1 MQAVS
6 CTTIEQDDSWTT
18 YLTDNDRVF
27 FDTIKDCGAEGVFHF
42 CTKFD
47 GFDMRTVRQ
56 FSPDKINTEL
66 FRLMNMT
73 TGSGN
78 YTYRRKDTNL
88 YMSCSTLYPT
98 SNLRGKDIRSQN
110 RCSQITAL
118 VFDIDNHAPDADPD
132 LPQRICDN
140 LEEAMLFDLLPRGFI
155 VNTGRGAAI
164 WMFLKPCNPNNTRVK
179 DVYDRLH
186 QKIREMLKLEI
197 SSWGEEFADVT
208 LDESVQGSV
217 HLMRVPSTYNSKAG
231 CCCHVT
237 YVPDTDW
244 LYNNLFALAEKL
256 SVPLSVP
263 KKPAY
268 RWNITEAEQ
277 LEWARQRYRMRLVE
291 WAITRSEQRGG
302 SFQFTNKCAYRFDAY
317 LRFCQRNMTRIG
329 NRHIV
334 MLAVLSTACDNNQ
347 AASIEQA
354 RLVNATFEKPLPEK
368 ELKRICRFL
377 VHPFKDPTIVTSVK
391 TERKTVNPGKLFSM
405 SDLQSFAC
413 KADKTLSPADVLA
426 ATQTLYEGGYV
437 TYPRTNSSYLA
448 TNEVVK
454 ADAAIKGLSQNG
466 ITGLINK
473 PGNKNIY
480 DDSKIE
486 AHSAITP
493 TGKWPE
499 NLSGAQ
505 KTVFECILNRFCAVF
520 CEEDCTVDR
529 TTIVIH
535 CYDEDFTLKG
545 DVQVTPGWRKFEKP
559 SSGDKMLPKLNKGDA
574 VNVSFQLVGKMTT
587 PPKRYTVEALNNWMV
602 APMRGTEK
610 EDEEYSD
617 EEWKE
622 ILSDATICT
631 EATRAD
637 TVDRCIKSQ
646 YISLKKG
653 VYYGEPAGFQLR
665 VAFLL
670 QADNY
675 IEAYLS
681 YLE

>member
-302 SFQFTNKCAYRFDAY
+302 SSRFTNKCAYRFDAY

-377 VHPFKDPTIVTSVK
+377 IHPFKDPTIARAFGISVEELKKSRYINKRHHKGEYYDTRSFGGVSCPLASGKADRLMLALLIKAGEIPDFRISGHKAKYEAQQKSLEKKRKYDKIIPLFEEGLTIKQIADKYGVTVNTIKAQASARGFDIVKEEANRHNQKVLEMQELRNQGYSVAHIAELFGCTVSTVYRCLAKKVEATIEQLQEVGKKVEEKVEQKVEELAQTAVK
-391 TERKTVNPGKLFSM
+391 TYETVRETCTSIRERAEKKIDCV
-405 SDLQSFAC
+405 AARI
-413 KADKTLSPADVLA
+413 KAQEWL
-426 ATQTLYEGGYV
+426 
-437 TYPRTNSSYLA
+437 
-448 TNEVVK
+448 
-454 ADAAIKGLSQNG
+454 
-466 ITGLINK
+466 
-473 PGNKNIY
+473 
-480 DDSKIE
+480 
-486 AHSAITP
+486 TP
-493 TGKWPE
+493 TKEESVAAPE
-499 NLSGAQ
+499 R
-505 KTVFECILNRFCAVF
+505 V
-520 CEEDCTVDR
+520 
-529 TTIVIH
+529 
-535 CYDEDFTLKG
+535 Y
-545 DVQVTPGWRKFEKP
+545 
-559 SSGDKMLPKLNKGDA
+559 
-574 VNVSFQLVGKMTT
+574 
-587 PPKRYTVEALNNWMV
+587 Y
-602 APMRGTEK
+602 
-610 EDEEYSD
+610 
-617 EEWKE
+617 
-622 ILSDATICT
+622 
-631 EATRAD
+631 
-637 TVDRCIKSQ
+637 
-646 YISLKKG
+646 SLKD
-653 VYYGEPAGFQLR
+653 
-665 VAFLL
+665 FLL
-670 QADNY
+670 DDDPPDVYNDIFGCYGMTAR
-675 IEAYLS
+675 EL
-681 YLE
+681 

>member
-6 CTTIEQDDSWTT
+6 CTTIEQDDSWVTH
-18 YLTDNDRVF
+18 LTDSDRVF
-27 FDTIKDCGAEGVFHF
+27 FNTIKNCGAEGVFHF

-78 YTYRRKDTNL
+78 YTYRRKDTSL

-118 VFDIDNHAPDADPD
+118 VFDIDNHAPDTDPD

-164 WMFLKPCNPNNTRVK
+164 WMFLKPCNPNNTKVK

-197 SSWGEEFADVT
+197 CSWGEEFADVT

-231 CCCHVT
+231 HCCHVS

-244 LYNNLFALAEKL
+244 LYSDLFTLAGKL
-256 SVPLSVP
+256 SVPLKNP
-263 KKPAY
+263 DAPTHH
-268 RWNITEAEQ
+268 WNVTEAEQ

-291 WAITRSEQRGG
+291 WAIARAMQRGESIQSTG
-302 SFQFTNKCAYRFDAY
+302 KCAYRFDAY
-317 LRFCQRNMTRIG
+317 LRFCQQKMTRIG

-377 VHPFKDPTIVTSVK
+377 VHPFKDPTIARAFGVPVEELKSSRYIKKRNHKGEYYDT
-391 TERKTVNPGKLFSM
+391 R
-405 SDLQSFAC
+405 SFGGVSCPLASG
-413 KADKTLSPADVLA
+413 KADRLMLGLLIKAGEIPDFRISGHKAKYEAQQKSLEKKRKYDQIVPLFEEGLTIKQIADKYEVSVNTIKKQAAARGFDIVKEEAKRYDRKVLEM
-426 ATQTLYEGGYV
+426 QELRNQGYSV
-437 TYPRTNSSYLA
+437 ANIAELFGCTVSTVYRCLA
-448 TNEVVK
+448 K
-454 ADAAIKGLSQNG
+454 
-466 ITGLINK
+466 
-473 PGNKNIY
+473 
-480 DDSKIE
+480 KIE
-486 AHSAITP
+486 ATVEQLQEVGKKVVEKVEQKVEELAQTATKTSETVRKTCTSIRERAEKKIDCVAASMKAQEWLTP
-493 TGKWPE
+493 TKE
-499 NLSGAQ
+499 ESGA
-505 KTVFECILNRFCAVF
+505 
-520 CEEDCTVDR
+520 
-529 TTIVIH
+529 
-535 CYDEDFTLKG
+535 
-545 DVQVTPGWRKFEKP
+545 
-559 SSGDKMLPKLNKGDA
+559 
-574 VNVSFQLVGKMTT
+574 
-587 PPKRYTVEALNNWMV
+587 
-602 APMRGTEK
+602 APERV
-610 EDEEYSD
+610 Y
-617 EEWKE
+617 
-622 ILSDATICT
+622 
-631 EATRAD
+631 
-637 TVDRCIKSQ
+637 
-646 YISLKKG
+646 YSLKD
-653 VYYGEPAGFQLR
+653 
-665 VAFLL
+665 FLL
-670 QADNY
+670 DDDPPDVYNDIFGCYGMTAR
-675 IEAYLS
+675 EL
-681 YLE
+681 

>member
-73 TGSGN
+73 AGSGN

-186 QKIREMLKLEI
+186 QKIRKMLKLEI
-197 SSWGEEFADVT
+197 CSWGEEFADVT

-231 CCCHVT
+231 RCCHVS

-244 LYNNLFALAEKL
+244 LYSDLFTLAGKL
-256 SVPLSVP
+256 SVPLKNP
-263 KKPAY
+263 DAPMHH
-268 RWNITEAEQ
+268 WNVTEAEQ

-291 WAITRSEQRGG
+291 WAIARAMQRGENIQSTG
-302 SFQFTNKCAYRFDAY
+302 KCAYRFDAY
-317 LRFCQRNMTRIG
+317 LRFCQQKMTRIG

-377 VHPFKDPTIVTSVK
+377 VHPFKDPTIARAFGVPVEELKSSRFIKKRNHKGEYYDTRSFGGVSCPLASGKADRLMLALLIKAGEIPDFRISGHKAKYEAQQKSLEKKKKYDQIVPLFEEGLTIKQIADKYEVSVNTIK
-391 TERKTVNPGKLFSM
+391 KQAAARGFDIVKEEAKRYDRKVLEMQELRNQGYSVANIAGLFGCTVSTVYRCLAKKIETTVEQLQEVGKKVVEKVEQKVEELAQTATKSYETVRKTCTSIRERAEKKIDCV
-405 SDLQSFAC
+405 AARI
-413 KADKTLSPADVLA
+413 KAQEWL
-426 ATQTLYEGGYV
+426 
-437 TYPRTNSSYLA
+437 
-448 TNEVVK
+448 
-454 ADAAIKGLSQNG
+454 
-466 ITGLINK
+466 
-473 PGNKNIY
+473 
-480 DDSKIE
+480 
-486 AHSAITP
+486 TP
-493 TGKWPE
+493 TKEESVAAPE
-499 NLSGAQ
+499 R
-505 KTVFECILNRFCAVF
+505 V
-520 CEEDCTVDR
+520 
-529 TTIVIH
+529 
-535 CYDEDFTLKG
+535 Y
-545 DVQVTPGWRKFEKP
+545 
-559 SSGDKMLPKLNKGDA
+559 
-574 VNVSFQLVGKMTT
+574 
-587 PPKRYTVEALNNWMV
+587 Y
-602 APMRGTEK
+602 
-610 EDEEYSD
+610 
-617 EEWKE
+617 
-622 ILSDATICT
+622 
-631 EATRAD
+631 
-637 TVDRCIKSQ
+637 
-646 YISLKKG
+646 SLKD
-653 VYYGEPAGFQLR
+653 
-665 VAFLL
+665 FLL
-670 QADNY
+670 DDDPPDEYNDILGCYGMTAR
-675 IEAYLS
+675 EL
-681 YLE
+681 

>member
-164 WMFLKPCNPNNTRVK
+164 WMFLKPCNPNNTKVK

-197 SSWGEEFADVT
+197 CDWGEEFADVT

-263 KKPAY
+263 QKPAY

-302 SFQFTNKCAYRFDAY
+302 SSQFTNKCAYRFDAY

-368 ELKRICRFL
+368 ELKRICQFL
-377 VHPFKDPTIVTSVK
+377 VHPFKDPTIARAFGISVEELK
-391 TERKTVNPGKLFSM
+391 KSRYINKRHHKSEYYDTRSFGGVSCPLASGKADRLMLALLIKAGEIPDFRISGHKAKYEAQQKRLEKKRKYDQIIPLFEEGLTIKQIADKYGVTVNTIKAQASARGFDIVKEEAKRHNQKVLEMQELRNQGYSVAHIAELFGCTVSTVYRC
-405 SDLQSFAC
+405 LT
-413 KADKTLSPADVLA
+413 K
-426 ATQTLYEGGYV
+426 
-437 TYPRTNSSYLA
+437 
-448 TNEVVK
+448 
-454 ADAAIKGLSQNG
+454 
-466 ITGLINK
+466 
-473 PGNKNIY
+473 
-480 DDSKIE
+480 KIE
-486 AHSAITP
+486 ATIEQLQEV
-493 TGKWPE
+493 GKKVAE
-499 NLSGAQ
+499 KVEQKVEELAQTAVKTYETVRETCTSIREQAEKKIDCVAARIKAQ
-505 KTVFECILNRFCAVF
+505 KWLNPTK
-520 CEEDCTVDR
+520 EE
-529 TTIVIH
+529 
-535 CYDEDFTLKG
+535 
-545 DVQVTPGWRKFEKP
+545 
-559 SSGDKMLPKLNKGDA
+559 S
-574 VNVSFQLVGKMTT
+574 
-587 PPKRYTVEALNNWMV
+587 V
-602 APMRGTEK
+602 AAPERV
-610 EDEEYSD
+610 Y
-617 EEWKE
+617 
-622 ILSDATICT
+622 
-631 EATRAD
+631 
-637 TVDRCIKSQ
+637 
-646 YISLKKG
+646 YSLKD
-653 VYYGEPAGFQLR
+653 
-665 VAFLL
+665 FLL
-670 QADNY
+670 DDDPPDGYNDIFGCYGATAR
-675 IEAYLS
+675 EL
-681 YLE
+681 

>member
-6 CTTIEQDDSWTT
+6 CSTIEQDDSWTI

-118 VFDIDNHAPDADPD
+118 VFDIDNHAPDADPG

-237 YVPDTDW
+237 YVPDTDG

-368 ELKRICRFL
+368 ELKRICQFL
-377 VHPFKDPTIVTSVK
+377 VHPFKDPTIARAFGISVEELK
-391 TERKTVNPGKLFSM
+391 RSRYINKRHHKGEYYDTRSFGGVSCPLASGKADRLMLALLIKAGEIPDFRISGHKAKYEAQHMIRRGKRKTCTP
-405 SDLQSFAC
+405 
-413 KADKTLSPADVLA
+413 
-426 ATQTLYEGGYV
+426 
-437 TYPRTNSSYLA
+437 
-448 TNEVVK
+448 
-454 ADAAIKGLSQNG
+454 
-466 ITGLINK
+466 
-473 PGNKNIY
+473 
-480 DDSKIE
+480 
-486 AHSAITP
+486 SA
-493 TGKWPE
+493 
-499 NLSGAQ
+499 
-505 KTVFECILNRFCAVF
+505 
-520 CEEDCTVDR
+520 
-529 TTIVIH
+529 
-535 CYDEDFTLKG
+535 
-545 DVQVTPGWRKFEKP
+545 
-559 SSGDKMLPKLNKGDA
+559 
-574 VNVSFQLVGKMTT
+574 
-587 PPKRYTVEALNNWMV
+587 
-602 APMRGTEK
+602 
-610 EDEEYSD
+610 
-617 EEWKE
+617 
-622 ILSDATICT
+622 
-631 EATRAD
+631 
-637 TVDRCIKSQ
+637 
-646 YISLKKG
+646 
-653 VYYGEPAGFQLR
+653 
-665 VAFLL
+665 
-670 QADNY
+670 
-675 IEAYLS
+675 
-681 YLE
+681 

>member
-164 WMFLKPCNPNNTRVK
+164 WMFLKPCNPNNTKVK

-197 SSWGEEFADVT
+197 CSWGEEFADVT

-368 ELKRICRFL
+368 ELKRICQFL
-377 VHPFKDPTIVTSVK
+377 VHPFKDPTIARAFGISVEELKRSRYINKRHHKGEYYDTRSFGGVSCPLASGKADRLMLALLIKAGEIPDFRISGHKAKYEAQQKSLEKKRKYDKIIPLFEEGLTIKQIADKYGVTVNTIKAQASARGFDIVK
-391 TERKTVNPGKLFSM
+391 EEAKRHNQKVLEMQELRNQGYSIDNILRRGYNPGKDINDLVHGTAQTYARTLIRTLKEKGVDLVLSYPVFIGGGSALMRPVIECELGRDDYLFIEDPRANAIGFRMMAESR
-405 SDLQSFAC
+405 
-413 KADKTLSPADVLA
+413 LA
-426 ATQTLYEGGYV
+426 A
-437 TYPRTNSSYLA
+437 
-448 TNEVVK
+448 
-454 ADAAIKGLSQNG
+454 
-466 ITGLINK
+466 
-473 PGNKNIY
+473 
-480 DDSKIE
+480 
-486 AHSAITP
+486 
-493 TGKWPE
+493 E
-499 NLSGAQ
+499 N
-505 KTVFECILNRFCAVF
+505 R
-520 CEEDCTVDR
+520 
-529 TTIVIH
+529 
-535 CYDEDFTLKG
+535 
-545 DVQVTPGWRKFEKP
+545 
-559 SSGDKMLPKLNKGDA
+559 
-574 VNVSFQLVGKMTT
+574 
-587 PPKRYTVEALNNWMV
+587 
-602 APMRGTEK
+602 
-610 EDEEYSD
+610 
-617 EEWKE
+617 
-622 ILSDATICT
+622 
-631 EATRAD
+631 
-637 TVDRCIKSQ
+637 
-646 YISLKKG
+646 
-653 VYYGEPAGFQLR
+653 
-665 VAFLL
+665 
-670 QADNY
+670 
-675 IEAYLS
+675 
-681 YLE
+681 

>member
-231 CCCHVT
+231 CYCHVT

-302 SFQFTNKCAYRFDAY
+302 SSRFTNKCAYRFDAY

-377 VHPFKDPTIVTSVK
+377 IHPFKDPTIARAFGISVEELKKSRYINKRHHKGEYYDTRSFGGVSCPLASGKADRLMLALLIKAGEIPDFRISGHKAKYEAQQKSLEKKRKYDKIIPLFEEGLTIKQIADKYGVTVNTIKAQASARGFDIVKEEANRHNQKVLEMQELRNQGYSVAHIAELFGCTVSTVYRCLAQKVEATIEQLQEVGKKVEEKVEQKVEELAQTAVK
-391 TERKTVNPGKLFSM
+391 TYETVRETCTSIREQAEKKI
-405 SDLQSFAC
+405 DC
-413 KADKTLSPADVLA
+413 VA
-426 ATQTLYEGGYV
+426 A
-437 TYPRTNSSYLA
+437 R
-448 TNEVVK
+448 
-454 ADAAIKGLSQNG
+454 IK
-466 ITGLINK
+466 
-473 PGNKNIY
+473 
-480 DDSKIE
+480 
-486 AHSAITP
+486 
-493 TGKWPE
+493 
-499 NLSGAQ
+499 AQ
-505 KTVFECILNRFCAVF
+505 KWLNPTK
-520 CEEDCTVDR
+520 EE
-529 TTIVIH
+529 
-535 CYDEDFTLKG
+535 
-545 DVQVTPGWRKFEKP
+545 
-559 SSGDKMLPKLNKGDA
+559 S
-574 VNVSFQLVGKMTT
+574 
-587 PPKRYTVEALNNWMV
+587 V
-602 APMRGTEK
+602 AAPERV
-610 EDEEYSD
+610 Y
-617 EEWKE
+617 
-622 ILSDATICT
+622 
-631 EATRAD
+631 
-637 TVDRCIKSQ
+637 
-646 YISLKKG
+646 YSLKD
-653 VYYGEPAGFQLR
+653 
-665 VAFLL
+665 FLL
-670 QADNY
+670 DDDPPDGYNDIFGCYGMTAR
-675 IEAYLS
+675 EL
-681 YLE
+681 

>member
-18 YLTDNDRVF
+18 YLTGNDKDF
-27 FDTIKDCGAEGVFHF
+27 FNTIKNCGAEGVFHF

-56 FSPDKINTEL
+56 FSPDKINAEL

-98 SNLRGKDIRSQN
+98 SNLRGKDVRSQN

-164 WMFLKPCNPNNTRVK
+164 WMFLKPCNPNNTKVK

-197 SSWGEEFADVT
+197 CSWGEEFADVT

-231 CCCHVT
+231 RCCHVS

-244 LYNNLFALAEKL
+244 LYSDLFTLAGKL
-256 SVPLSVP
+256 SVPLKNPDVP
-263 KKPAY
+263 MHH
-268 RWNITEAEQ
+268 WNVTEAEQ

-291 WAITRSEQRGG
+291 WAIARAMQRGENIQSTG
-302 SFQFTNKCAYRFDAY
+302 KCAYRFDAY
-317 LRFCQRNMTRIG
+317 LRFCQQKMTRIG

-347 AASIEQA
+347 AVSIEQA

-377 VHPFKDPTIVTSVK
+377 VHPFKDPTIARAFGVPVEELKSSRYIKKRNHKGEYYDT
-391 TERKTVNPGKLFSM
+391 R
-405 SDLQSFAC
+405 SFGGVSCPLASG
-413 KADKTLSPADVLA
+413 KADRLMLALLIKAGEIPDFRISGHKAKYEAQQKSLEKKRKYDQIVPLFEEGLTIKQIADKYEVSVNTIKKQAAARGFDIVKEETKRYDRKVLEM
-426 ATQTLYEGGYV
+426 QELRNQGYSV
-437 TYPRTNSSYLA
+437 ANIAELFGCTVSTVYRCLA
-448 TNEVVK
+448 K
-454 ADAAIKGLSQNG
+454 
-466 ITGLINK
+466 
-473 PGNKNIY
+473 
-480 DDSKIE
+480 KIE
-486 AHSAITP
+486 ATVEQLQEVGKKVVEKVEQKVEELAQTATKTYETVRKTCTSIRERAEKKIDCVAARMKAQEWLTP
-493 TGKWPE
+493 TKEGSVAAPE
-499 NLSGAQ
+499 R
-505 KTVFECILNRFCAVF
+505 V
-520 CEEDCTVDR
+520 
-529 TTIVIH
+529 
-535 CYDEDFTLKG
+535 Y
-545 DVQVTPGWRKFEKP
+545 
-559 SSGDKMLPKLNKGDA
+559 
-574 VNVSFQLVGKMTT
+574 
-587 PPKRYTVEALNNWMV
+587 Y
-602 APMRGTEK
+602 
-610 EDEEYSD
+610 
-617 EEWKE
+617 
-622 ILSDATICT
+622 
-631 EATRAD
+631 
-637 TVDRCIKSQ
+637 
-646 YISLKKG
+646 SLKD
-653 VYYGEPAGFQLR
+653 
-665 VAFLL
+665 FLL
-670 QADNY
+670 DDDPPDEYNDIFGCYGMTAR
-675 IEAYLS
+675 EL
-681 YLE
+681 

>member
-140 LEEAMLFDLLPRGFI
+140 LEEAMLFDLLPHGFI

-291 WAITRSEQRGG
+291 WAIARSEQRGG
-302 SFQFTNKCAYRFDAY
+302 SSQFTNKCAYRFDAY

-368 ELKRICRFL
+368 ELKRICQFL
-377 VHPFKDPTIVTSVK
+377 VHPFKDPTIARAFGISVEELKKSRYINKRHHKGEYYDTRSFGGVSCPLASGKADRLMLALLIKAGEIPDFRISGHKAKYEAQQKSLEKKKKYDQIIPLFEEGLTIKQIADKYGVTVNTIKAQASARGFDIVKEEANRHNQKVLEMQELRNQGYSVAHIAELFGCTVSTVYRCLTKKVEAAIEQLQEAGKKVAEKVEQKVEELAQTAVK
-391 TERKTVNPGKLFSM
+391 TYETVRETCTSIRERAEKKIDCVAARIKAQEWLNPTKEES
-405 SDLQSFAC
+405 
-413 KADKTLSPADVLA
+413 VA
-426 ATQTLYEGGYV
+426 A
-437 TYPRTNSSYLA
+437 
-448 TNEVVK
+448 
-454 ADAAIKGLSQNG
+454 
-466 ITGLINK
+466 
-473 PGNKNIY
+473 
-480 DDSKIE
+480 
-486 AHSAITP
+486 
-493 TGKWPE
+493 PE
-499 NLSGAQ
+499 R
-505 KTVFECILNRFCAVF
+505 V
-520 CEEDCTVDR
+520 
-529 TTIVIH
+529 
-535 CYDEDFTLKG
+535 Y
-545 DVQVTPGWRKFEKP
+545 
-559 SSGDKMLPKLNKGDA
+559 
-574 VNVSFQLVGKMTT
+574 
-587 PPKRYTVEALNNWMV
+587 Y
-602 APMRGTEK
+602 
-610 EDEEYSD
+610 
-617 EEWKE
+617 
-622 ILSDATICT
+622 
-631 EATRAD
+631 
-637 TVDRCIKSQ
+637 
-646 YISLKKG
+646 SLKD
-653 VYYGEPAGFQLR
+653 
-665 VAFLL
+665 FLL
-670 QADNY
+670 DDDPPDEYNDIFGCYGATAR
-675 IEAYLS
+675 EL
-681 YLE
+681 

>member
-6 CTTIEQDDSWTT
+6 CSTIEQDDSWTT

-118 VFDIDNHAPDADPD
+118 VFDIDNHAPDADPG

-237 YVPDTDW
+237 YVPDTDG

-263 KKPAY
+263 QKPAY

-277 LEWARQRYRMRLVE
+277 LEWARQRYRIRLVE

-302 SFQFTNKCAYRFDAY
+302 SSQFTNKCAYRFDAY

-368 ELKRICRFL
+368 ELKRICQFL
-377 VHPFKDPTIVTSVK
+377 VHPFKDPTIARAFGVPIEELKSSRYIKKRNHKGEYYDT
-391 TERKTVNPGKLFSM
+391 R
-405 SDLQSFAC
+405 SFGGVSCPLASG
-413 KADKTLSPADVLA
+413 KADRLMP
-426 ATQTLYEGGYV
+426 
-437 TYPRTNSSYLA
+437 
-448 TNEVVK
+448 
-454 ADAAIKGLSQNG
+454 
-466 ITGLINK
+466 
-473 PGNKNIY
+473 
-480 DDSKIE
+480 
-486 AHSAITP
+486 
-493 TGKWPE
+493 
-499 NLSGAQ
+499 
-505 KTVFECILNRFCAVF
+505 
-520 CEEDCTVDR
+520 
-529 TTIVIH
+529 
-535 CYDEDFTLKG
+535 
-545 DVQVTPGWRKFEKP
+545 
-559 SSGDKMLPKLNKGDA
+559 
-574 VNVSFQLVGKMTT
+574 
-587 PPKRYTVEALNNWMV
+587 
-602 APMRGTEK
+602 
-610 EDEEYSD
+610 
-617 EEWKE
+617 
-622 ILSDATICT
+622 
-631 EATRAD
+631 
-637 TVDRCIKSQ
+637 
-646 YISLKKG
+646 
-653 VYYGEPAGFQLR
+653 
-665 VAFLL
+665 
-670 QADNY
+670 
-675 IEAYLS
+675 
-681 YLE
+681 

>member
-164 WMFLKPCNPNNTRVK
+164 WMFLKPCNPNNTKVK

-197 SSWGEEFADVT
+197 CSWGEEFADVT

-231 CCCHVT
+231 HCCHVS

-244 LYNNLFALAEKL
+244 LYSDLFTLAGKL
-256 SVPLSVP
+256 SVPLKNP
-263 KKPAY
+263 DAPTHH
-268 RWNITEAEQ
+268 WNVTEAEQ

-291 WAITRSEQRGG
+291 WAIARAMQRGENIQSTG
-302 SFQFTNKCAYRFDAY
+302 KCAYRFDAY
-317 LRFCQRNMTRIG
+317 LRFCQQKMTRIG

-377 VHPFKDPTIVTSVK
+377 VHPFKDPTIARAFGVPVEELKSSRYIKKRNHKGEYYDT
-391 TERKTVNPGKLFSM
+391 R
-405 SDLQSFAC
+405 SFGGVSCPLASG
-413 KADKTLSPADVLA
+413 KADRLMLGLLIKAGEIPDFRISGHKAKYEAQQKSLEKKRKYDQIVPLFEEGLTIKQISDKYEVSVNTIKKQAAARGFDIVKEEAKRYDRKVLEM
-426 ATQTLYEGGYV
+426 QELRNQGYSV
-437 TYPRTNSSYLA
+437 ANIAELFGCTVSTVYRCLA
-448 TNEVVK
+448 K
-454 ADAAIKGLSQNG
+454 
-466 ITGLINK
+466 
-473 PGNKNIY
+473 
-480 DDSKIE
+480 KIE
-486 AHSAITP
+486 ATVEQLQEVGKKVVEKVEQKVEELAQTATKTSETVRKTCTSIRERAEKKIDCVAARMKAREWLTP
-493 TGKWPE
+493 TKEESVAAPE
-499 NLSGAQ
+499 R
-505 KTVFECILNRFCAVF
+505 V
-520 CEEDCTVDR
+520 
-529 TTIVIH
+529 
-535 CYDEDFTLKG
+535 Y
-545 DVQVTPGWRKFEKP
+545 
-559 SSGDKMLPKLNKGDA
+559 
-574 VNVSFQLVGKMTT
+574 
-587 PPKRYTVEALNNWMV
+587 Y
-602 APMRGTEK
+602 
-610 EDEEYSD
+610 
-617 EEWKE
+617 
-622 ILSDATICT
+622 
-631 EATRAD
+631 
-637 TVDRCIKSQ
+637 
-646 YISLKKG
+646 SLKD
-653 VYYGEPAGFQLR
+653 
-665 VAFLL
+665 FLL
-670 QADNY
+670 DDDPPDEYNDIFGCYGTTAR
-675 IEAYLS
+675 EL
-681 YLE
+681 

>member
-6 CTTIEQDDSWTT
+6 CTTIEQDDSWVTH
-18 YLTDNDRVF
+18 LTDSDRVF
-27 FDTIKDCGAEGVFHF
+27 FNTIKNCGAEGVFHF

-118 VFDIDNHAPDADPD
+118 VFDIDNHAPDTDPD

-164 WMFLKPCNPNNTRVK
+164 WMFLKPCNPNNTKVK

-197 SSWGEEFADVT
+197 CSWGEEFADVT

-231 CCCHVT
+231 HCCHVS

-244 LYNNLFALAEKL
+244 LYSDLFTLAGKL
-256 SVPLSVP
+256 SVPLKNP
-263 KKPAY
+263 DAPTHH
-268 RWNITEAEQ
+268 WNVTEAEQ

-291 WAITRSEQRGG
+291 WAIARAMQRGENIQSTG
-302 SFQFTNKCAYRFDAY
+302 KCAYRFDAY
-317 LRFCQRNMTRIG
+317 LRFCQQKMTRIG

-377 VHPFKDPTIVTSVK
+377 VHPFKDPTIARAFGVPVEELKSSRYIKKRNHKGEYYDT
-391 TERKTVNPGKLFSM
+391 R
-405 SDLQSFAC
+405 SFGGVSCPLASG
-413 KADKTLSPADVLA
+413 KADRLMLGLLIKAGEIPDFRISGHKAKYEAQQKSLEKKRKYDQIVPLFEEGLTIKQISDKYEVSVNTIKKQAAARGFDIVKEEAKRYDRKVLEM
-426 ATQTLYEGGYV
+426 QELRNQGYSV
-437 TYPRTNSSYLA
+437 ANIAELFGCTVSTVYRCLA
-448 TNEVVK
+448 K
-454 ADAAIKGLSQNG
+454 
-466 ITGLINK
+466 
-473 PGNKNIY
+473 
-480 DDSKIE
+480 KIE
-486 AHSAITP
+486 ATVEQLQEVGKKVVEKVEQKVEELAQTATKTSETVRKTCTSIRERAEKKIDCVAARMKAQEWLTP
-493 TGKWPE
+493 TKEESVAAPE
-499 NLSGAQ
+499 R
-505 KTVFECILNRFCAVF
+505 V
-520 CEEDCTVDR
+520 
-529 TTIVIH
+529 
-535 CYDEDFTLKG
+535 Y
-545 DVQVTPGWRKFEKP
+545 
-559 SSGDKMLPKLNKGDA
+559 
-574 VNVSFQLVGKMTT
+574 
-587 PPKRYTVEALNNWMV
+587 Y
-602 APMRGTEK
+602 
-610 EDEEYSD
+610 
-617 EEWKE
+617 
-622 ILSDATICT
+622 
-631 EATRAD
+631 
-637 TVDRCIKSQ
+637 
-646 YISLKKG
+646 SLKD
-653 VYYGEPAGFQLR
+653 
-665 VAFLL
+665 FLL
-670 QADNY
+670 DDDPPDEYNDIFGCYGTTAR
-675 IEAYLS
+675 EL
-681 YLE
+681 

>member
-88 YMSCSTLYPT
+88 YISCSTLYPT

-118 VFDIDNHAPDADPD
+118 VFDIDNHAPDADPG

-186 QKIREMLKLEI
+186 QKIRKMLKLEI
-197 SSWGEEFADVT
+197 CSWGEEFADVT

-231 CCCHVT
+231 RCCHVS

-244 LYNNLFALAEKL
+244 LYSDLFTLAGKL
-256 SVPLSVP
+256 SVPLKNP
-263 KKPAY
+263 DAPMHH
-268 RWNITEAEQ
+268 WNVTEAEQ

-291 WAITRSEQRGG
+291 WTIARAMQRGENIQSTG
-302 SFQFTNKCAYRFDAY
+302 KCAYRFDAY
-317 LRFCQRNMTRIG
+317 LRFCQQKMTRIG

-377 VHPFKDPTIVTSVK
+377 VHPFKDPTIARAFGVPVEELKSSRFIKKRNHKGEYYDTRSFGGVSCPLASGKADRLMLALLIKAGEIPDFRISGHKAKYEAQQKSLEKKKKYDQIVPLFEEGLTIKQIADKYEVSVNTIK
-391 TERKTVNPGKLFSM
+391 KQAAARGFDIVKEEAKRYDRKVLEMQELRNQGYSVANIAGLFGCTVSTVYRCLAKKIETTVEQLQEVGKKVVEKVEQKVEELAQTATKSYETVRKTCTSIRERAEKKIDCV
-405 SDLQSFAC
+405 AARI
-413 KADKTLSPADVLA
+413 KAQEWL
-426 ATQTLYEGGYV
+426 
-437 TYPRTNSSYLA
+437 
-448 TNEVVK
+448 
-454 ADAAIKGLSQNG
+454 
-466 ITGLINK
+466 
-473 PGNKNIY
+473 
-480 DDSKIE
+480 
-486 AHSAITP
+486 TP
-493 TGKWPE
+493 TKEESVAAPE
-499 NLSGAQ
+499 R
-505 KTVFECILNRFCAVF
+505 V
-520 CEEDCTVDR
+520 
-529 TTIVIH
+529 
-535 CYDEDFTLKG
+535 Y
-545 DVQVTPGWRKFEKP
+545 
-559 SSGDKMLPKLNKGDA
+559 
-574 VNVSFQLVGKMTT
+574 
-587 PPKRYTVEALNNWMV
+587 Y
-602 APMRGTEK
+602 
-610 EDEEYSD
+610 
-617 EEWKE
+617 
-622 ILSDATICT
+622 
-631 EATRAD
+631 
-637 TVDRCIKSQ
+637 
-646 YISLKKG
+646 SLKD
-653 VYYGEPAGFQLR
+653 
-665 VAFLL
+665 FLL
-670 QADNY
+670 DDDPPDEYNDILGCYGMTAR
-675 IEAYLS
+675 EL
-681 YLE
+681 

>member
-73 TGSGN
+73 AGSGN

-186 QKIREMLKLEI
+186 QKIRKMLKLEI
-197 SSWGEEFADVT
+197 CSWGEEFADVT

-231 CCCHVT
+231 RCCHVS
-237 YVPDTDW
+237 YVPETDW
-244 LYNNLFALAEKL
+244 LYSDLFTLAGKL
-256 SVPLSVP
+256 SVPLKNP
-263 KKPAY
+263 DAPMHH
-268 RWNITEAEQ
+268 WNVTEAEQ

-291 WAITRSEQRGG
+291 WAIARAMQRGENIQSTG
-302 SFQFTNKCAYRFDAY
+302 KCAYRFDAY
-317 LRFCQRNMTRIG
+317 LRFCQQKMTRIG

-377 VHPFKDPTIVTSVK
+377 VHPFKDPTIARAFGVPVEELKSSRFIKKRNHKGEYYDTRSFGGVSCPLASGKADRLMLALLIKAGEIPDFRISGHKAKYEAQQKSLEKKKKYDQIVPLFEEGLTIKQIADKYEVSVNTIK
-391 TERKTVNPGKLFSM
+391 KQAAARGFDIVKEEAKRYDRKVLEMQELRNQGYSVANIAGLFGCTVSTVYRCLAKKIETTVEQLQEVGKKVVEKVEQKVEELAQTATKSYETVRKTCTSIRERAEKKIDCV
-405 SDLQSFAC
+405 AARI
-413 KADKTLSPADVLA
+413 KAQEWL
-426 ATQTLYEGGYV
+426 
-437 TYPRTNSSYLA
+437 
-448 TNEVVK
+448 
-454 ADAAIKGLSQNG
+454 
-466 ITGLINK
+466 
-473 PGNKNIY
+473 
-480 DDSKIE
+480 
-486 AHSAITP
+486 TP
-493 TGKWPE
+493 TKEESVAAPE
-499 NLSGAQ
+499 R
-505 KTVFECILNRFCAVF
+505 V
-520 CEEDCTVDR
+520 
-529 TTIVIH
+529 
-535 CYDEDFTLKG
+535 Y
-545 DVQVTPGWRKFEKP
+545 
-559 SSGDKMLPKLNKGDA
+559 
-574 VNVSFQLVGKMTT
+574 
-587 PPKRYTVEALNNWMV
+587 Y
-602 APMRGTEK
+602 
-610 EDEEYSD
+610 
-617 EEWKE
+617 
-622 ILSDATICT
+622 
-631 EATRAD
+631 
-637 TVDRCIKSQ
+637 
-646 YISLKKG
+646 SLKD
-653 VYYGEPAGFQLR
+653 
-665 VAFLL
+665 FLL
-670 QADNY
+670 DDDPPDEYNDIFGCYGMTAR
-675 IEAYLS
+675 EL
-681 YLE
+681 

>member
-164 WMFLKPCNPNNTRVK
+164 WMFLKPCNPNNTKVK

-197 SSWGEEFADVT
+197 CSWGEEFADVT

-231 CCCHVT
+231 HCCHVS

-244 LYNNLFALAEKL
+244 LYSDLFTLAGKL
-256 SVPLSVP
+256 SVPLKNP
-263 KKPAY
+263 DAPTHH
-268 RWNITEAEQ
+268 WNVTEAEQ

-291 WAITRSEQRGG
+291 WAIARAMQRGENIQSTG
-302 SFQFTNKCAYRFDAY
+302 KCAYRFDAY
-317 LRFCQRNMTRIG
+317 LRFCQQKMTRIG

-377 VHPFKDPTIVTSVK
+377 VHPFKDPTIARAFGVPVEELKSSRYIKKRNHKGEYYDT
-391 TERKTVNPGKLFSM
+391 R
-405 SDLQSFAC
+405 SFGGVSCPLASG
-413 KADKTLSPADVLA
+413 KADRLMLGLLIKAGEIPDFRISGHKAKYEAQQKSLEKKRKYDQIVPLFEEGLTIKQISNKYEVSVNTIKKQAAARGFDIVKEEAKRYDRKVLEM
-426 ATQTLYEGGYV
+426 QELRNQGYSV
-437 TYPRTNSSYLA
+437 ANIAELFGCTVSTVYRCLA
-448 TNEVVK
+448 K
-454 ADAAIKGLSQNG
+454 
-466 ITGLINK
+466 
-473 PGNKNIY
+473 
-480 DDSKIE
+480 KIE
-486 AHSAITP
+486 ATVEQLQEVGKKVVEKVEQKVEELAQTATKTSETVRKTCTSIRERAEKKIDCVAARMKAQEWLTP
-493 TGKWPE
+493 TKEESVAAPE
-499 NLSGAQ
+499 R
-505 KTVFECILNRFCAVF
+505 V
-520 CEEDCTVDR
+520 
-529 TTIVIH
+529 
-535 CYDEDFTLKG
+535 Y
-545 DVQVTPGWRKFEKP
+545 
-559 SSGDKMLPKLNKGDA
+559 
-574 VNVSFQLVGKMTT
+574 
-587 PPKRYTVEALNNWMV
+587 Y
-602 APMRGTEK
+602 
-610 EDEEYSD
+610 
-617 EEWKE
+617 
-622 ILSDATICT
+622 
-631 EATRAD
+631 
-637 TVDRCIKSQ
+637 
-646 YISLKKG
+646 SLKD
-653 VYYGEPAGFQLR
+653 
-665 VAFLL
+665 FLL
-670 QADNY
+670 DDDPPDEYNDIFGCYGTTAR
-675 IEAYLS
+675 EL
-681 YLE
+681 

>member
-302 SFQFTNKCAYRFDAY
+302 SSRFTNKCAYRFDAY

-377 VHPFKDPTIVTSVK
+377 IHPFKDPTIARAFGISVEELK
-391 TERKTVNPGKLFSM
+391 KSRYINKRHHKGEYYDTRSFGGVSCPLASGKADRLMLALLIKAGEIPDFRISGHKAKYEAQQKSLEKKRKYDKIIPLFEEGLTIKQIADKYGVTVNTIKAQASARGFDIVKEEANRHNQKVLEM
-405 SDLQSFAC
+405 QELRNQSFGR
-413 KADKTLSPADVLA
+413 S
-426 ATQTLYEGGYV
+426 
-437 TYPRTNSSYLA
+437 
-448 TNEVVK
+448 
-454 ADAAIKGLSQNG
+454 DA
-466 ITGLINK
+466 
-473 PGNKNIY
+473 
-480 DDSKIE
+480 
-486 AHSAITP
+486 
-493 TGKWPE
+493 
-499 NLSGAQ
+499 
-505 KTVFECILNRFCAVF
+505 RM
-520 CEEDCTVDR
+520 
-529 TTIVIH
+529 
-535 CYDEDFTLKG
+535 
-545 DVQVTPGWRKFEKP
+545 KP
-559 SSGDKMLPKLNKGDA
+559 SGELSRRSSRRSAA
-574 VNVSFQLVGKMTT
+574 VRNGSPSRCLV
-587 PPKRYTVEALNNWMV
+587 R
-602 APMRGTEK
+602 TE
-610 EDEEYSD
+610 
-617 EEWKE
+617 
-622 ILSDATICT
+622 IPC
-631 EATRAD
+631 
-637 TVDRCIKSQ
+637 
-646 YISLKKG
+646 
-653 VYYGEPAGFQLR
+653 
-665 VAFLL
+665 
-670 QADNY
+670 
-675 IEAYLS
+675 
-681 YLE
+681 

>member
-18 YLTDNDRVF
+18 YMTDNDRVF

-118 VFDIDNHAPDADPD
+118 VFDIDNHAPDAGPG

-268 RWNITEAEQ
+268 RWNITEEEQ

-302 SFQFTNKCAYRFDAY
+302 SSQFTNKCAYRFDAY

-354 RLVNATFEKPLPEK
+354 RLVNVTFEKPLPEK

-377 VHPFKDPTIVTSVK
+377 VHPFKDPTIARAFGVPVEELKSSRYINKRHHKGEYYDTRSFGGVSCPLASGKADRLMLALLIKAGEIPDFRISGHKAKYEAQQKSLEKKKKYDQIIPLFEEGLTIKQIADKYGVTVNTIKAQASARGFDIVKEEAKRHNQKVLEMQELRNQGYSVAHIAELFGCTVSTVYRCLTKKVEAAIEQLQEAGKKVAEKVEQKVEELAQTAVK
-391 TERKTVNPGKLFSM
+391 TYETVRETCTSIRERAEKKIDCVAARIKAQEWLNPTKEES
-405 SDLQSFAC
+405 
-413 KADKTLSPADVLA
+413 VA
-426 ATQTLYEGGYV
+426 A
-437 TYPRTNSSYLA
+437 
-448 TNEVVK
+448 
-454 ADAAIKGLSQNG
+454 
-466 ITGLINK
+466 
-473 PGNKNIY
+473 
-480 DDSKIE
+480 
-486 AHSAITP
+486 
-493 TGKWPE
+493 PE
-499 NLSGAQ
+499 R
-505 KTVFECILNRFCAVF
+505 V
-520 CEEDCTVDR
+520 
-529 TTIVIH
+529 
-535 CYDEDFTLKG
+535 Y
-545 DVQVTPGWRKFEKP
+545 
-559 SSGDKMLPKLNKGDA
+559 
-574 VNVSFQLVGKMTT
+574 
-587 PPKRYTVEALNNWMV
+587 Y
-602 APMRGTEK
+602 
-610 EDEEYSD
+610 
-617 EEWKE
+617 
-622 ILSDATICT
+622 
-631 EATRAD
+631 
-637 TVDRCIKSQ
+637 
-646 YISLKKG
+646 SLKD
-653 VYYGEPAGFQLR
+653 
-665 VAFLL
+665 FLL
-670 QADNY
+670 DDDPPDEYNDIFGCYGATAR
-675 IEAYLS
+675 EL
-681 YLE
+681 